1 MKKILF
7 LLLPTF
13 LFSCIWI
20 NGTTID
26 GDYKETSDYG
36 YSSILKHI
44 IENESAQT
52 KLENLLDNK
61 ASFTTLTNE
70 IKENDAVI
78 LMLQGK
84 YESSIEMLLALNQ
97 KNPKK
102 YSIASNLGT
111 VYELNGENKK
121 ALQWIKE
128 GTKRDKNSHYGT
140 EWLHEL
146 ILKTK
151 IEQKNNPNLLQN
163 QRVIALSPK
172 FTLKSTLKI
181 EGEEH
186 TISDIL
192 KALRYQLRERLI
204 FVKPKEPIVADLIFT
219 YAKIEAETGTL
230 EEALKILTLAKDYG
244 FSDPQLL
251 QESQERYE
259 DIIKHPSLLYHIKS
273 LQKPDNIVKFVMI
286 ILLLIILIL
295 IKRAVVYMYKK
306 VVA

>member
-36 YSSILKHI
+36 YSSLLKHI
-44 IENESAQT
+44 IKNESAQT
-52 KLENLLDNK
+52 KLENLLEYK
-61 ASFTTLTNE
+61 ASFTTLTDE
-70 IKENDAVI
+70 VKENDAVI
-78 LMLQGK
+78 LMLQEK
-84 YESSIEMLLALNQ
+84 YESSIKILLALNQ

-111 VYELNGENKK
+111 AYELNGENKK

-128 GTKRDKNSHYGT
+128 GTKRDENSHYGT

-151 IEQKNNPNLLQN
+151 IEQESNPKLLKN
-163 QRVIALSPK
+163 QRVITLPPK
-172 FTLKSTLKI
+172 FTLKSTLTI
-181 EGEEH
+181 EEKKH
-186 TISDIL
+186 TIPDIL
-192 KALRYQLRERLI
+192 EALRYQLRERLI
-204 FVKPKEPIVADLIFT
+204 FVKPQEPIVADLIFT

-230 EEALKILTLAKDYG
+230 EEALKILTLAKNYG
-244 FSDPQLL
+244 FSNPQLL
-251 QESQERYE
+251 QERQKRYE

-273 LQKPDNIVKFVMI
+273 LQNPDNIVKFIMI
-286 ILLLIILIL
+286 ILLLITLIL
-295 IKRAVVYMYKK
+295 IKRAVVSIYKR